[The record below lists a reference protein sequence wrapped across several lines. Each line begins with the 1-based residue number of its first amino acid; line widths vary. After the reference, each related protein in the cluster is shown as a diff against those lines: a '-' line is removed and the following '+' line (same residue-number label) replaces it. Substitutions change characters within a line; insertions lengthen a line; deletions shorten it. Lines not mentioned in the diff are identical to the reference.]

1 VFWPWGFH
9 DTGWL
14 GGILSAAFWIA
25 LIVVGVLLLRRELP
39 HMRVDRRS
47 PALDLLEQRYAR
59 GEISREEFL
68 ERRAVLRQEPADA
81 GATTAGARSGT
92 SPPGPAAPS
101 TPGAPPPGGSSSPEP
116 PAPPPPPGEP
126 PQLPTV

>member
-1 VFWPWGFH
+1 VFWPWGLH
-9 DTGWL
+9 DMSWL
-14 GGILSAAFWIA
+14 GSLLTAVFWIG

-39 HMRVDRRS
+39 HMRIDRRS

-59 GEISREEFL
+59 GEVSREEFL
-68 ERRAVLRQEPADA
+68 ERRAVLLQERTDASPAGD
-81 GATTAGARSGT
+81 GT
-92 SPPGPAAPS
+92 PASPSSPSSPPPSPAGRSAQ
-101 TPGAPPPGGSSSPEP
+101 EP